1 MRKNEFVMRGQ
12 TVSGTT
18 EKLSFSGHKMGYGYR
33 LVEFQIYP
41 GLNIGGQTFEGS
53 ATITAAKTAEDAI
66 NPDFTNEGL
75 IATAFLT
82 KGTSVNTPTSPVSI
96 VNDTFIITQDLI
108 IKVNETEADAPVNWQ
123 CKFMPVKLS
132 GSEEAVTNYKQFMI
146 SDG

>member
-1 MRKNEFVMRGQ
+1 M
-12 TVSGTT
+12 
-18 EKLSFSGHKMGYGYR
+18 LSIVFLHLNWSW
-33 LVEFQIYP
+33 LV
-41 GLNIGGQTFEGS
+41 NI
-53 ATITAAKTAEDAI
+53 KDAVC
-66 NPDFTNEGL
+66 PL
-75 IATAFLT
+75 PWTAFLT